1 MPEKE
6 PQSDAPQAAQEPL
19 AADEPNPNVKPPR
32 PIWISKSYNPGK
44 EARDGQN
51 VNKKQDG

>member
-6 PQSDAPQAAQEPL
+6 PQGDGPQAAQEPL
-19 AADEPNPNVKPPR
+19 PADEPNTNVKPPR

-44 EARDGQN
+44 KERDGQEDH
-51 VNKKQDG
+51 NKREG